1 MIVVGSKK
9 IPPIDELPEEEII
22 EILEHIIKFA
32 KSNPQGHE
40 RETYDFKREL
50 NLNTK
55 SEKYELRKDFSSF
68 ANAHGGII
76 IVGIEDDL
84 TIVGV
89 NANKMPEDSRLS
101 QILSEKEYIRP
112 PIGGLFR
119 SRMIKYQGK
128 DILLYYIPQSEIL
141 IQVRKNG
148 GSPWEQ
154 ITRSDGR
161 KDRMNSWKMSER
173 FVRGFKRLPKHL
185 RVDTSRLGFYFSD
198 DDEKYKPYVE
208 WTIKNHGEMYKWLK
222 LTWMP
227 LVPIPV
233 PVLPFGY
240 SQKVYS
246 AYSEW
251 HGDYDN
257 FKSLLIEVENKIQD
271 MFGISYEFWTV
282 PLSGAKTYL
291 DNHTYRTGSG
301 ARNLQMCLQELK
313 DNQRAIKYG
322 WIIFSKPVIHIIYG
336 GIYPNYSS
344 IQVQSLISSVPN
356 CLKFISIDEEGRIF
370 PEPLLVNKGNVG
382 EIIEKKIKF
391 SEEYIDLEDLP
402 ESILNS
408 LPSANILGYLGDK
421 PKARVFDSPFRARGV
436 SVLQLREQISK
447 RNDLPP
453 LIANATSVFSYIR
466 SAPRGLNDLEEVKIG
481 GMQINAMKEFDIF
494 NNMILLLFSIESYV
508 NQSKNLRIPQSKE
521 D

>member
-1 MIVVGSKK
+1 MINLGGKR
-9 IPPIDELPEEEII
+9 IPPIDELTDQEII
-22 EILEHIIKFA
+22 EVLDHIIKFA

-55 SEKYELRKDFSSF
+55 SEKYELRKDFASF
-68 ANAHGGII
+68 ANARGGII

-89 NANKMPEDSRLS
+89 SANKIPNDSQLS
-101 QILSEKEYIRP
+101 QILSEREYIRP

-128 DILLYYIPQSEIL
+128 DIFLYYIPQSEIL
-141 IQVRKNG
+141 IEVRKNR

-154 ITRSDGR
+154 IMRRNGR
-161 KDRMNSWKMSER
+161 KDQMDLWDISER
-173 FVRGFKRLPKHL
+173 FARGFKRLPRHL
-185 RVDTSRLGFYFSD
+185 RVDTSRLGFYFSH
-198 DDEKYKPYVE
+198 DDERYEPYVE
-208 WTIKNHGEMYKWLK
+208 WTIRNHGEIYKWLK
-222 LTWMP
+222 LMWMP

-233 PVLPFGY
+233 PVMPFRY
-240 SQKVYS
+240 TSEVYS

-251 HGDYDN
+251 HGDYDD
-257 FKSLLIEVENKIQD
+257 FKSILIDVESKIQD

-291 DNHTYRTGSG
+291 DDHSYRTGSG
-301 ARNLQMCLQELK
+301 ARNLLICLQELK
-313 DNQRAIKYG
+313 DNQRVIKYG
-322 WIIFSKPVIHIIYG
+322 WIIFSKPVVHIIYG
-336 GIYPNYSS
+336 GIYPNHSS
-344 IQVQSLISSVPN
+344 IQVLSLISSVPN
-356 CLKFISIDEEGRIF
+356 CLRFISIDEEGRIL

-391 SEEYIDLEDLP
+391 SDEDIYLEDLP
-402 ESILNS
+402 NNILNS

-421 PKARVFDSPFRARGV
+421 PRPRVFDSPFRARGI
-436 SVLQLREQISK
+436 SVLRLTEEISK
-447 RNDLPP
+447 WNDLPP
-453 LIANATSVFSYIR
+453 LIANTTHVFSYIN
-466 SAPRGLNDLEEVKIG
+466 SAPRGLNDLKEVKIG
-481 GMQINAMKEFDIF
+481 TMQLNVMTKSDPF
-494 NNMILLLFSIESYV
+494 NDMALVLFSIETYV